1 MGLGTLMLLEGIV
14 KSGSMTSAA
23 RAMDM
28 PDRQARDLVEQL
40 NALFLNPIVLAQASG
55 VAALTDFGTRLLDQ
69 LRAVDAAVNT
79 VAAPHMAT
87 IEAAFR

>member
-1 MGLGTLMLLEGIV
+1 MGLGTLILLEGIAE
-14 KSGSMTSAA
+14 SGSITRAA

-28 PDRQARDLVEQL
+28 PDRQARNLVEQL

-55 VAALTDFGTRLLDQ
+55 VEALTEFGTLLLDQ
-69 LRAVDAAVNT
+69 LRAVDAAVNS
-79 VAAPHMAT
+79 AAASHMTT